1 MASAGGAAVIRF
13 PQTATERTIGMRI
26 LVIEDTPDLGEA
38 ITRRFC
44 GDGHAVEWVR
54 DGRSAGAVLAGERFD
69 LLILDLMIPA
79 PDGFEVLRQLR
90 ERGDATPVLVLTA
103 RSEVDDRVGALDR
116 GADDYLVKPFD
127 FRELEAR
134 ARALLRRGAGEAA
147 PRRRLGALT
156 FDAAAR
162 RVLNGDT
169 PLDLPNREFRL
180 LEIFL
185 SHPGR
190 VFSKD
195 EIADR
200 LFGLADPPA
209 PNAIEVY
216 VARLRRRLAG
226 SGVAIRTRRGL
237 GYVAEGKADD

>member
-1 MASAGGAAVIRF
+1 
-13 PQTATERTIGMRI
+13 MRI
-26 LVIEDTPDLGEA
+26 LLVEDTPDLGEA
-38 ITRRFC
+38 ITHRFS

-54 DGRSAGAVLAGERFD
+54 DGTAAEAMLAGERFD
-69 LLILDLMIPA
+69 LLILDLMIPP
-79 PDGFEVLRQLR
+79 PDGFEVLRRLR
-90 ERGDATPVLVLTA
+90 ERGDAIPVLVLTA

-134 ARALLRRGAGEAA
+134 VRALLRRGAGEAA
-147 PRRRLGALT
+147 PRQRLGGLT
-156 FDAAAR
+156 FDPAAR
-162 RVLNGDT
+162 RVLCGDA

-185 SHPGR
+185 SRPGR

-200 LFGLADPPA
+200 LFGLEDPPA

-226 SGVAIRTRRGL
+226 SGVVIRTHRGL
-237 GYVAEGKADD
+237 GYVAEADD